1 MKTSETLLGKGT
13 DFIRIRRVTGYLSED
28 KQFNNGKKA
37 ELRDRVKHF
46 KVNSDNTATMYS
58 DNKLDV
64 RG

>member
-37 ELRDRVKHF
+37 ELRDRVKNF

>member
-46 KVNSDNTATMYS
+46 SVNSDNTATMYS
-58 DNKLDV
+58 DNKFDV

>member
-37 ELRDRVKHF
+37 
-46 KVNSDNTATMYS
+46 
-58 DNKLDV
+58 
-64 RG
+64 

>member
-13 DFIRIRRVTGYLSED
+13 DFIRIRRVTGYLSQD

-37 ELRDRVKHF
+37 ELRDRVKHI
-46 KVNSDNTATMYS
+46 KVNSDNTANMYS
-58 DNKLDV
+58 DNKFDV

>member
-46 KVNSDNTATMYS
+46 KVNSDNTAIMYS
-58 DNKLDV
+58 DNKFDV